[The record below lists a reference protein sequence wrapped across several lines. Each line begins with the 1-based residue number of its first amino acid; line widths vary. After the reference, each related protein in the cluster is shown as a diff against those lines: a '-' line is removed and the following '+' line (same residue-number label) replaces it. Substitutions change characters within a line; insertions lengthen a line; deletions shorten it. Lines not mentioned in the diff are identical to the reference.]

1 MEIGDSI
8 ALSVP
13 VGRIKPAL
21 MERLFSDL
29 GVIARPSDVLGRALG
44 PRGGSP
50 DF

>member
-13 VGRIKPAL
+13 VGRTAL